1 MTWSRIAAVVLVIA
15 AVIWIGSG
23 VLGRSEATDEN
34 AEAVAPAE
42 TAQPDAFKVA
52 VMQPPVEQHQRSVIL
67 SGRTEADDKAEAV
80 ARASGTIVELNVKRG
95 DLVQEGDV
103 IAVLSDEARQAQV
116 AQAEALVGQR
126 QTMLDAKSRL
136 IERGIT
142 AANEAEQLEADLRA
156 AQAALASAQAEQ
168 DRGQIRAPISGLVA
182 TLPVSAGQALQ
193 VGTVVA
199 GIVSLQ
205 PMLAVVEVAER
216 QLGGI
221 KAGDAATVSLVTGA
235 KADGVIRFISP
246 TASEGTRTYRVD
258 VELTNDDGTIPDGV
272 TAQVTLKLEP
282 VEAAKLPRSALTFS
296 SDGLLSVR
304 TVDGSGVVGSVPV
317 TVVEDS
323 QDELWLGGIPA
334 GTQVIV
340 QGQDF
345 VKDGEKVE
353 TVEASAAPAAA
364 SSS

>member
-1 MTWSRIAAVVLVIA
+1 MTWSRIAAVVIVIA
-15 AVIWIGSG
+15 AVVWIGSG
-23 VLGRSEATDEN
+23 VFGRAGAPSDDAT
-34 AEAVAPAE
+34 APAE
-42 TAQPDAFKVA
+42 ATEQEAFRVA
-52 VMQPPVEQHQRSVIL
+52 VTQPTVEEHARAVIL

-80 ARASGTIVELNVKRG
+80 ARAAGTIVELNVKRG

-116 AQAEALVGQR
+116 AQAQALVEQR

-136 IERGIT
+136 IKRGIT

-156 AQAALASAQAEQ
+156 AEAALASATAEL
-168 DRGQIRAPISGLVA
+168 DRGQIRAPISGVVA
-182 TLPVSAGQALQ
+182 TLPVSTGQALQ
-193 VGTVVA
+193 PGTAVA
-199 GIVSLQ
+199 SIVSLQ

-221 KAGDAATVSLVTGA
+221 KVGDPASVSLVTGA
-235 KADGVIRFISP
+235 DAQGVIRFISP

-282 VEAAKLPRSALTFS
+282 VAAARLPRSALTFS

-304 TVDGSGVVGSVPV
+304 TVDGGGIVGSLPV
-317 TVVEDS
+317 SVVEDT
-323 QDELWLGGIPA
+323 QDELWLAGIPA
-334 GTQVIV
+334 GTRVIV

-345 VKDGEKVE
+345 VKDGENVDA
-353 TVEASAAPAAA
+353 VEADAATAV
-364 SSS
+364 SSNS